1 MAYKKYA
8 YYSKGNKLALV
19 EKSTS
24 TSSGTLAVAHCTLG
38 GYSTQATCEAAG
50 GQWIPGSS
58 GSVDT
63 FNEYKSPVES
73 ITNGLEI
80 QYTYAPVYRQII
92 HDGNNVLAS
101 NLQRDIALGY
111 SSYKGNLII
120 FVNSGVFSHSNYDEV
135 APVGSYIKI
144 SKGSQ
149 WNGLHKIKERWY
161 GALVLETKLNQA
173 AYWYDNNIDVHTS
186 GYFDNANNADD
197 YISVGDWIGYAD
209 NAGMNPLNMAN
220 AFVKASLLTSD
231 KITFTTKLTAA
242 YDGTTD
248 VITETEAGESIGGN
262 QTGIASSHVFKAVKD
277 TMLIDLGIEYIE
289 DENFD
294 IDLPRNLS
302 NAVVYYVRAKMME
315 DMGELERKEYFM
327 REFKRAVERTSSSRV
342 YGPKR
347 IQSFWGLR

>member
-80 QYTYAPVYRQII
+80 QYTYAPVYRQTI
-92 HDGNNVLAS
+92 HDGNTVLAN
-101 NLQRDIALGY
+101 NLQREVALGY

-120 FVNSGVFSHSNYDEV
+120 FINSGLFSGAAYDAV
-135 APVGSYIKI
+135 TPVGSYIKI

-173 AYWYDNNIDVHTS
+173 AYWYDNNIDVNTA
-186 GYFDNANNADD
+186 GYFDDANNAHD
-197 YISVGDWIGYAD
+197 YISVGDWVGYAD
-209 NAGMNPLNMAN
+209 NASANVLNTGNVFA
-220 AFVKASLLTSD
+220 KASSLTTNR
-231 KITFTTKLTAA
+231 INFTTILTAT

-248 VITETEAGESIGGN
+248 VITETEAAEALVSTQNNIS
-262 QTGIASSHVFKAVKD
+262 SSHVFKAVKD
-277 TMLIDLGIEYIE
+277 TMIVDLGIEYIE

>member
-38 GYSTQATCEAAG
+38 GYSTKATCEAAG

-80 QYTYAPVYRQII
+80 QYTYAPVYKQVI
-92 HDGNNVLAS
+92 HEGNTVLAN
-101 NLQRDIALGY
+101 NLQREVALGY

-120 FVNSGVFSHSNYDEV
+120 FINSGLFSHVNYDAV
-135 APVGSYIKI
+135 TPVGSYIKI

-173 AYWYDNNIDVHTS
+173 PYWYDNNIDVNTA
-186 GYFDNANNADD
+186 GYFDDANNAHD
-197 YISVGDWIGYAD
+197 YISVGDWVGYAD
-209 NAGMNPLNMAN
+209 NNSANVLNAGN
-220 AFVKASLLTSD
+220 AFVKASSLATNR
-231 KITFTTKLTAA
+231 INFTTILTAT

-248 VITETEAGESIGGN
+248 VITETEAAEALVSTQSNIS
-262 QTGIASSHVFKAVKD
+262 SSHVFKAVKD
-277 TMLIDLGIEYIE
+277 TMIVDLGIEYIE